1 MPFLRPD
8 RAEAGDYFFR
18 YIDQVPDGDIQA
30 LLVRQRDEALAFF
43 GAIPDERTRAP
54 YAPGKWTLRQVLAH
68 VNDAERLFAFRAFWF
83 ARGLDAPLPSFD
95 QDAAAANNPA
105 DDRTWQSHLDEFR
118 AIRDSS
124 IDLFR
129 HLPQEAW
136 SRTGIASDNPF
147 SVRALAYVVVG
158 HMQHHI
164 AGTKQHYL

>member
-1 MPFLRPD
+1 MPFPRPD
-8 RAEAGDYFFR
+8 RSEAGDYFFR

-30 LLVRQRDEALAFF
+30 LLVSQRDEALAFF
-43 GAIPDERTRAP
+43 GAIPDERTRTP

-95 QDAAAANNPA
+95 QDIAAANTPA
-105 DDRTWQSHLDEFR
+105 DERSWQSHLDEFR

-147 SVRALAYVVVG
+147 SVRALAYVIVG
-158 HMQHHI
+158 HVQHHI
-164 AGTKQHYL
+164 AGAKRNYL